1 VIAILEKAVNVCL
14 LLFVP
19 MNRLTLTAC
28 FAAVAGLYF
37 FFHGFQVFARKRS
50 LAHPPAS
57 TVLTAS
63 PGPAAIS
70 GMATGPYTLSAPL
83 TGQRCFLYQ
92 TTAWQQSASGRR
104 QEWEKVAEETLHL
117 PFFVEDSTGQ
127 LLVEPLGAEFD
138 LHQNLR
144 EEYGLSL
151 SSGQANI
158 PPRVSVFLARRG
170 IAFGRPIRV
179 EERSLQPDTPV
190 FIAGTVTEN
199 PGIQVRPYSPG
210 ADDTRRDDLD
220 RATTASSAQPAS
232 RPEIIRLSSGPVPSS
247 TTAMTQQAKIAA
259 ALTRAGITKP
269 EAWDAAGVPMPS
281 FSAEGVVVE
290 ERAQPADEAPESLP
304 VRGADRTRT
313 DHTKSDQR
321 KPAQSP
327 PDAGARFNLSPL
339 LVLMKGAENP
349 FFVIS
354 CHAQPELTHS
364 LGWKSVAMVVGGTG
378 LTLLGVY
385 VLLLM
390 QHLRWGR

>member
-1 VIAILEKAVNVCL
+1 
-14 LLFVP
+14 

-37 FFHGFQVFARKRS
+37 FFHGFKLFARKRS
-50 LAHPPAS
+50 LAHTPAS

-83 TGQRCFLYQ
+83 SGQRCYLYQ
-92 TTAWQQSASGRR
+92 TTVWQQSQSGRK

-144 EEYGLSL
+144 EEYGLSSPSL
-151 SSGQANI
+151 REENI
-158 PPRVSVFLARRG
+158 PPRVSVFLARHG
-170 IAFGRPIRV
+170 IAFGRPIRI

-190 FIAGTVTEN
+190 FIAGTLTEN

-210 ADDTRRDDLD
+210 ADDNRRDNLY
-220 RATTASSAQPAS
+220 RATTASSAEPAS

-247 TTAMTQQAKIAA
+247 TIDMTQQGKIAA

-269 EAWDAAGVPMPS
+269 EAWDAAGVHLPT
-281 FSAEGVVVE
+281 FSAESVAVE
-290 ERAQPADEAPESLP
+290 ERAQPYAEDAPES
-304 VRGADRTRT
+304 
-313 DHTKSDQR
+313 
-321 KPAQSP
+321 PAVPANNQTQ
-327 PDAGARFNLSPL
+327 PDPGSRFNLAPP

-349 FFVIS
+349 LFAIS
-354 CHAQPELTHS
+354 CHSQPELISS

-378 LTLLGVY
+378 LTLLGFY

-390 QHLRWGR
+390 RNPHWGR